1 VLLDYGEQLR
11 KPSGRIHWAGTETAT
26 IWNGYMDGAIQSGQR
41 AAREVLDRLPAG
53 KPKRRGPG
61 SAQRPRGAPRVAA

>member
-26 IWNGYMDGAIQSGQR
+26 IWNGYMDGAIRRVSARPGGAR
-41 AAREVLDRLPAG
+41 PAARVQAE
-53 KPKRRGPG
+53 
-61 SAQRPRGAPRVAA
+61 APRSR